1 MELFLTYTVFG
12 LVLGGAFGIAAAG
25 LVVTYNTSGVLNF
38 AHGAEAM
45 LGAFLYWQLRY
56 QWGWPTPFAAFVVL
70 GVFAPLM
77 GWLLYTLAMR
87 HLRDTTE
94 VTKVVVTVAIL
105 LGMLALSRWIW
116 DPTRPRTTSLF
127 FGNGNFVTFLG
138 VHVPYHYLLTLFVTL
153 LVVAGL
159 ASLFRFTRIGVAM
172 RGVVDDPDLLQ
183 LNGHNPDRAAALG
196 WVLGAVLAVL
206 AGMLITPISG
216 GALEAQALTL
226 IVIQAFAAAMFGRL
240 HNLPRT
246 FFGAIVLG
254 LTLNYAVAYLPS
266 DTSWT
271 SGFRVSLPMIILFLV
286 LLKLPHVRLSTTRLR
301 TRERYTV
308 PSIPKAA
315 IGGLAF
321 VAVVVLLR
329 LLMVPADVQVLTLG
343 IAFATVALSVTLLTG
358 YAGQMNL
365 APLSFAAISVI
376 VTFHFG
382 VVGHGLAA
390 RTTWWG
396 IALGVIA
403 AALVGGVVALPALRL
418 QGLYLALATMAFA
431 IILTNLVLLN
441 TTQNRLPLLHTRFDL
456 FPNGSL
462 TMPSLKVGP
471 LDLADKTT
479 ALLVISV
486 VFALLALLLVTLR
499 SSGYG
504 RRLAAMKDSAAASA
518 TLGESLVALKLSVFM
533 ISAAVAGLGGVLIA
547 TTLGA
552 ATSDNFSIFVSLSLV
567 MMVVVGGIGYVSGA
581 LLGGLLSGIGFT
593 LLIGTMN
600 DLAVDHPGYRGL
612 FTTFAQIIAVSAG
625 LIGVVVARSPS
636 GFVHGLTQG
645 YRAMERA
652 VPTIAAAGAVV
663 AGLYLAALVHALPN
677 WWFAIFVYVIVM
689 ALPGLNAATQS
700 LRRRSDGAAGS
711 VPFELVGVDA
721 PFSREVRESIDR
733 DMGIE
738 LPQNGARSSTRLPIR
753 PLARLLSV
761 QESS

>member
-1 MELFLTYTVFG
+1 MEVFLTYTCFG

-56 QWGWPTPFAAFVVL
+56 QWGWSTPLAVVVVL

-105 LGMLALSRWIW
+105 LGMLALSRWVW
-116 DPTRPRTTSLF
+116 DPTKPRTTSLF
-127 FGNGNFVTFLG
+127 FGDGNFVTVLG
-138 VHVPYHYLLTLFVTL
+138 VHIPYHYLLTLAVTA
-153 LVVAGL
+153 LVVGGL
-159 ASLFRFTRIGVAM
+159 AALFRWTRIGVAM

-183 LNGHNPDRAAALG
+183 LNGHNPDRTASLG
-196 WVLGAVLAVL
+196 WVLGAMLAVL

-246 FFGAIVLG
+246 FLGAIVLG
-254 LTLNYAVAYLPS
+254 LTVNYAVAYLPS

-286 LLKLPHVRLSTTRLR
+286 LLKLPPLRLSATQLR
-301 TRERYTV
+301 TRERYNV
-308 PSIPKAA
+308 PSVRKAA
-315 IGGLAF
+315 IGGVLL
-321 VAVVVLLR
+321 VAAAVLLR

-358 YAGQMNL
+358 YAGQMSL
-365 APLSFAAISVI
+365 APLSFAAISVL

-396 IALGVIA
+396 IVLGVLA

-441 TTQNRLPLLHTRFDL
+441 TTQNQLPLLHTHFDL
-456 FPNGSL
+456 FPNGTL
-462 TMPSLKVGP
+462 TMPPLKVGP
-471 LDLADKTT
+471 LDLADNTT
-479 ALLVISV
+479 ALVVITML
-486 VFALLALLLVTLR
+486 FALLGLLLVAVR
-499 SSGYG
+499 NSGYG

-518 TLGESLVALKLSVFM
+518 TLGESLFGLKLTVFM
-533 ISAAVAGLGGVLIA
+533 ISAAIAGLGGVLIA

-581 LLGGLLSGIGFT
+581 LLGGLLAGIGFT

-600 DLAVDHPGYRGL
+600 NLAVEHPAYHGL
-612 FTTFAQIIAVSAG
+612 FSTFAQIIAVSAG

-645 YRAMERA
+645 YRGMERA
-652 VPTIAAAGAVV
+652 VPTLVGAAVVGVGLYIAALTRV
-663 AGLYLAALVHALPN
+663 LPN
-677 WWFAIFVYVIVM
+677 WWFAILVYAIVM
-689 ALPGLNAATQS
+689 LLPVVHGLIRNTLDAAS
-700 LRRRSDGAAGS
+700 ANDAIAAH
-711 VPFELVGVDA
+711 VPLDLVGVDT
-721 PFSREVRESIDR
+721 PFSSDVLESIDR
-733 DMGIE
+733 QLGLDA
-738 LPQNGARSSTRLPIR
+738 NGHGPGSFAR
-753 PLARLLSV
+753 PLAAKDAR
-761 QESS
+761 